1 MNFFTIGFVICG
13 LNFNIGYALNY
24 AIRLAGLLFM
34 LGGIKETEAVDKSFG
49 FSKFRPAV
57 YISAAAAAMGL
68 AAALAARFLD
78 IAETYAN
85 ILFIITGSL
94 SFVTVMLH
102 QHAIIKHMTPMRTF
116 INDSSLIK
124 RLDRAWRRFA
134 VISAVSMI
142 CEAVGRIAAPNGTLH
157 TYSGLLLIIARITAM
172 ILLCVTAA
180 ALNAARNDF
189 NSLHRIEFD

>member
-13 LNFNIGYALNY
+13 LNFNIGYTLNY
-24 AIRLAGLLFM
+24 AIRLVGLLFM

-49 FSKFRPAV
+49 FSRFRPAV
-57 YISAAAAAMGL
+57 YVSAAAAAAGL
-68 AAALAARFLD
+68 AATLTARFCD
-78 IAETYAN
+78 IAEPAAN

-94 SFVTVMLH
+94 SFVTVVLH
-102 QHAIIKHMTPMRTF
+102 QHAIIKHMMPMRTF
-116 INDSSLIK
+116 INDRSLIK
-124 RLDRAWRRFA
+124 HIGRTWLRF
-134 VISAVSMI
+134 VVFSSASMI
-142 CEAVGRIAAPNGTLH
+142 CEAIGRIAAPNGTLH

-172 ILLCVTAA
+172 IMLCVTAA